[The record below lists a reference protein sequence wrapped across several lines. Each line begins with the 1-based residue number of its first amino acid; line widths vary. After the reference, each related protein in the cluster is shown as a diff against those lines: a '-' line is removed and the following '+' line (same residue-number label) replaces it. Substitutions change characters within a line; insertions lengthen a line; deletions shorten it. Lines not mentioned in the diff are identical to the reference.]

1 MIPEVLKRE
10 IQHFLER
17 MGGRV
22 TGGSLRDRL
31 NMHPM
36 LILSVTGI
44 CTLLLIL
51 MLAWLLRPAS
61 AASRPQSK
69 TAWFYDTKT
78 GKLFQDSSRKA
89 GPIAAPSGPAP
100 SGEPAGFRAHVYS
113 YVLDPN
119 ESELFAGFLERPDLD
134 AERRYATAD
143 TSDFANWTQGHLIR
157 RPKDK
162 QWVRASSPEGQAI
175 LEEQTRPDKRGRTPI
190 YQVPG
195 RERRPQ
201 K

>member
-17 MGGRV
+17 VGGRV

-31 NMHPM
+31 NLHPM

-51 MLAWLLRPAS
+51 MLAWMLRPAS
-61 AASRPQSK
+61 AASRRQGK

-78 GKLFQDSSRKA
+78 GRLFQDSSRKA
-89 GPIAAPSGPAP
+89 GPIAAPSGSAP
-100 SGEPAGFRAHVYS
+100 SGGPAGFRAHVYS

-119 ESELFAGFLERPDLD
+119 ESELFAGFLERPDPD
-134 AERRYATAD
+134 AERKHSTAG
-143 TSDFANWTQGHLIR
+143 TSDFPNWTQGHLIR

-162 QWVRASSPEGQAI
+162 QWVRASSPEGQVI
-175 LEEQTRPDKRGRTPI
+175 LEEQTRPDRRGRTPI
-190 YQVPG
+190 YQAPDG
-195 RERRPQ
+195 RRRQQ